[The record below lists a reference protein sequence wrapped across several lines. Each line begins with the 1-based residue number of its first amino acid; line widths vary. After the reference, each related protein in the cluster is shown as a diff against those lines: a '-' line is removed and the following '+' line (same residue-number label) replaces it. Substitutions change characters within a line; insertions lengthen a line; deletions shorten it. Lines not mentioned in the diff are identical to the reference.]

1 MTTRREVL
9 IGIAGMALV
18 PACGP
23 AGGGSPDAASS
34 GPMCSSMIANNH
46 GHVLTVPPS
55 DLAAPADHDFDIHGS
70 ADHTHTVTITA
81 AQFSLLAGG
90 GTLSVTWSIGGGHTH
105 ACMVHCTT

>member
-9 IGIAGMALV
+9 IGIAGIALV

-23 AGGGSPDAASS
+23 TGGGGMPDAA
-34 GPMCSSMIANNH
+34 GPMCSSNIASNH

-55 DLAAPADHDFDIHGS
+55 DLASPADHDFDIQGS

-81 AQFSLLAGG
+81 AQFGLLAGG
-90 GTLSVTWSIGGGHTH
+90 GTLTVTSSVGGGHTH